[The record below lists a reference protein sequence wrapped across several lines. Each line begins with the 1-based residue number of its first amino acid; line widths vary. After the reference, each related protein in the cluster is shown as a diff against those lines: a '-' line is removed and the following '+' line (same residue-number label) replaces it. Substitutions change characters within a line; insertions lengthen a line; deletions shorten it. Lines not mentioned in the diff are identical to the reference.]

1 MVARERTA
9 HLFVRGGR
17 HALLRG
23 DTMYRGTTPTLE
35 FTLPFAVSELSKAWI
50 TIGQFGKSVI
60 KRTLAECTVDGDK
73 IIVTLTQQE
82 TLQLRVDDDTE
93 IQIRALKPSGE
104 ALASEIITV
113 DVKRILEEGVI
124 E

>member
-1 MVARERTA
+1 MNSAIVCQGWETCAI
-9 HLFVRGGR
+9 
-17 HALLRG
+17 RG

-35 FTLPFAVSELSKAWI
+35 FTLPFAVSELSEAWI

-60 KRTLAECTVDGDK
+60 KRTLNECTVGDDK
-73 IIVTLTQQE
+73 IIVKLTQDE
-82 TLQLRVDDDTE
+82 TLKLRVDDDTE